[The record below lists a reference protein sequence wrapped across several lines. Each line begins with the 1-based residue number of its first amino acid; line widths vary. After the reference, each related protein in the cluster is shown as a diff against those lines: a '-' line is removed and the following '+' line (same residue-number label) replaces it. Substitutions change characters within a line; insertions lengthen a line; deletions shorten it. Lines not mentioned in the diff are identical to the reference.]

1 LLSRLI
7 QTFQLPNKLL
17 VQTVR
22 HNPFEYTQEGEM
34 TEQTLT
40 RALETGNAALM
51 KRSNALGGTKR
62 SPFLTAPFNKI
73 DRALGTDTILHMK
86 IVKWFRNT
94 NDLMIESETIL

>member
-1 LLSRLI
+1 
-7 QTFQLPNKLL
+7 
-17 VQTVR
+17 
-22 HNPFEYTQEGEM
+22 M

-86 IVKWFRNT
+86 IVK
-94 NDLMIESETIL
+94 